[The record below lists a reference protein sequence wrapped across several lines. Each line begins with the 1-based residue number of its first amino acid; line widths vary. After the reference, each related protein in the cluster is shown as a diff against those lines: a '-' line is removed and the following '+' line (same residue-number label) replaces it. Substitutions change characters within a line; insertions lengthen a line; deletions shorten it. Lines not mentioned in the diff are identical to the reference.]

1 MSKQVKWLL
10 VFVVVPTGK
19 ISPWTGRFYS
29 LLDPSYAKNHIP
41 IIASVSEHQPTSW
54 SSFYFDLQILVFLF
68 PAGLYFCFSKLS
80 DANIFLV
87 LYGVTSIYFAVSI
100 QFTVELGNIYS
111 AVSSAFGLCLSPTFF
126 YSRGLKS
133 KKCSYVLEVTWGS
146 YMHSLQQNRNC
157 APKMCFDRELFCFVK
172 AYCYP
177 AFLNVVLTKHF
188 VTGNPRYRSRCVNH
202 LLAED
207 WSDINTRILYK
218 YIIFAKSTMIFTV
231 KGEVY
236 NLLTYSMEQSPSWE
250 ANWFCS

>member
-10 VFVVVPTGK
+10 VAVVVPTGK

-100 QFTVELGNIYS
+100 QFTSELANIYTAS
-111 AVSSAFGLCLSPTFF
+111 NSAFGLCPSWTFF
-126 YSRGLKS
+126 HSRGMKS
-133 KKCSYVLEVTWGS
+133 KKFSYVLEVTRDS
-146 YMHSLQQNRNC
+146 YMHSL
-157 APKMCFDRELFCFVK
+157 ATE
-172 AYCYP
+172 
-177 AFLNVVLTKHF
+177 
-188 VTGNPRYRSRCVNH
+188 
-202 LLAED
+202 
-207 WSDINTRILYK
+207 
-218 YIIFAKSTMIFTV
+218 
-231 KGEVY
+231 
-236 NLLTYSMEQSPSWE
+236 
-250 ANWFCS
+250 